1 MPSMWE
7 HTNCAAHGRE
17 VDSLLPQASVLRLI
31 GHDICPSGM
40 AAWDGEKK
48 YQQGLKVELSYR
60 VTAQQCRSPGFDS

>member
-40 AAWDGEKK
+40 AAEVD
-48 YQQGLKVELSYR
+48 LVLSSG
-60 VTAQQCRSPGFDS
+60 VH